1 MRHSIRLSALVITGA
16 LTLAACGGGSSNPTV
31 AAQPSTTA
39 ATSVASTAATTPT
52 TAAAASATTTPTT
65 GAPAVAKVSA
75 NNATQAELAA
85 AFQAAGIPSAA
96 QWAKEVVEYRPY
108 PTNDPTIAKLRQNL
122 VKYNPGPGVVDS
134 IVAALSL

>member
-16 LTLAACGGGSSNPTV
+16 LTLAACGGGNSNSTV

>member
-31 AAQPSTTA
+31 AAQPSTT
-39 ATSVASTAATTPT
+39 SVASSAATTPT